1 MSLKRSIGLVVSAI
15 ALAAARVAAQSNDDA
30 AAAAACAGC
39 GGFFLFITVGIFAL
53 QIALLVWV
61 ARDAKSRGMDSS
73 VIWMLFVFLV
83 PVVGLLVYIFSR
95 PQGAMVKCAECGN
108 KRLQVSATCP
118 HCGKP

>member
-1 MSLKRSIGLVVSAI
+1 MSLKGPIGLVSAI
-15 ALAAARVAAQSNDDA
+15 VLAAARVAAQSNDEA
-30 AAAAACAGC
+30 AAGMAACAGC
-39 GGFFLFITVGIFAL
+39 GGFLFVMVAIFVL

-61 ARDAKSRGMDSS
+61 ARDAKSRGMDGA

-95 PQGAMVKCAECGN
+95 PQGATIRCAQCGN